1 MSPAEEEKVTH
12 AKKTKDEAPKP
23 EVATDS
29 EQGLGHLLA
38 EMQALALVLPP
49 TDRTDAEIEAD
60 FDNMP
65 V

>member
-1 MSPAEEEKVTH
+1 MTY
-12 AKKTKDEAPKP
+12 AKKTKPEAPNP
-23 EVATDS
+23 EVAEDND
-29 EQGLGHLLA
+29 QGFGHLIA

-49 TDRTDAEIEAD
+49 IDRTDAEIEAD

>member
-1 MSPAEEEKVTH
+1 MTH